1 MSDKFILSCC
11 STVDLPYSY
20 LESRYI
26 PVLFYT
32 YVVDGVTYDDDMG
45 RDLNLLAGR
54 SRCAPPLLIR
64 IRTKKG
70 HSCNRTGIALYYI
83 KDFMGLKGDSR

>member
-54 SRCAPPLLIR
+54 GRYAPPFHTR
-64 IRTKKG
+64 KKR
-70 HSCNRTGIALYYI
+70 HS
-83 KDFMGLKGDSR
+83 

>member
-32 YVVDGVTYDDDMG
+32 YVVDGVT
-45 RDLNLLAGR
+45 
-54 SRCAPPLLIR
+54 
-64 IRTKKG
+64 
-70 HSCNRTGIALYYI
+70 
-83 KDFMGLKGDSR
+83 